1 MMLAM
6 AQPGQ
11 PPIPE
16 GNCPQGLRICG
27 VLGGVGSGKSTV
39 AQLLAEQ
46 LPGLLLDADQ
56 MVAEL
61 LQTRAI
67 ADEVSTLLGAGLT
80 DERGILSRPALG
92 KRVFDDPKAR
102 KQLESILHPAV
113 RRSLRAGL
121 ERAEATAAGWA
132 VLDVP
137 LLLENGLH
145 RLCDRLIFVD
155 VPDDLRAERAMKRHS
170 WSRKDWQRR
179 EAAQFS
185 VERKKSAADVILG
198 NASGVEHLR
207 VQVLETLPQLHSLP
221 PRALRDRWPSPEPS
235 DFWRPHDSSPESS

>member
-6 AQPGQ
+6 AEPSQ

-16 GNCPQGLRICG
+16 GICPQGLRITG

-39 AQLLAEQ
+39 ARLLAEQ

-56 MVAEL
+56 MVADL
-61 LQTRAI
+61 LLRPTTAATVTAALGPGLKT
-67 ADEVSTLLGAGLT
+67 AD
-80 DERGILSRPALG
+80 GILDRQALG
-92 KRVFDDPKAR
+92 KRVFDDEKAR

-113 RRSLRAGL
+113 RLELRAGL
-121 ERAEATAAGWA
+121 EEAEASASGWA

-145 RLCDRLIFVD
+145 RLCDSLVYVEVADD
-155 VPDDLRAERAMKRHS
+155 VRAERAMARHG
-170 WSRKDWQRR
+170 WSREDWQAR

-185 VERKKSAADVILG
+185 MHRKKSAADVILS

-207 VQVLETLPQLHSLP
+207 AQVLEILPQLRSLP
-221 PRALRDRWPSPEPS
+221 PRTLRDRWPSPEPS
-235 DFWRPHDSSPESS
+235 DFWRPHD

>member
-6 AQPGQ
+6 AKPGQ
-11 PPIPE
+11 PPIPG

-39 AQLLAEQ
+39 ARLLAEQ

-67 ADEVSTLLGAGLT
+67 ADEVSAALGTGLT
-80 DERGILSRPALG
+80 DNEGILSRPDLG
-92 KRVFDDPKAR
+92 KRVFNDHKAR

-113 RRSLRAGL
+113 RRALRVGL
-121 ERAEATAAGWA
+121 EQAETSPSGWA

-145 RLCDRLIFVD
+145 RLCDRLVFVD
-155 VPDDLRAERAMKRHS
+155 VPDDIRAERAMQRHG
-170 WSRKDWQRR
+170 WSQKDWELR
-179 EAAQFS
+179 ETAQFS
-185 VERKKSAADVILG
+185 MERKKSAADVILG
-198 NASGVEHLR
+198 NASGVDHLR
-207 VQVLETLPQLHSLP
+207 VQVLEVIPQLHSLP
-221 PRALRDRWPSPEPS
+221 PRTLRDRWPSPEPS
-235 DFWRPHDSSPESS
+235 DFWRPHDS